1 MSKASEAKLL
11 ILERFGGVETQE
23 LASEVLRLR
32 KIADELKSLRDSG
45 YDGPFMG
52 EAIEPLMKAFHAWER
67 PQVVDSDDLNVREH
81 KEGPELG
88 DETYWKHR

>member
-32 KIADELKSLRDSG
+32 QVVGELKLLRDSG

-67 PQVVDSDDLNVREH
+67 PQVVDLNVREH